1 MNQKELMELRRRF
14 RQEKSGISHI
24 YGCYVNS
31 SREIISWVDASLGRM
46 QQDEQEIYLS
56 LLKKALTGAL
66 DKNLLPIT
74 FSTQQVM
81 DSPEH
86 RLLQTL
92 RQTALKDQ
100 EAREALCR
108 KIVETMDMGERNYLI
123 LLAADAYDVPG
134 RGSDGEELAD
144 GSEQVFRYIV
154 CAICPV
160 KAPELELRYST
171 EEKAFRSCST
181 GHIASPPELGFL
193 FPAFDGRCANIY
205 GALYYSKSA
214 AEIHPEVV
222 DAVFHVTPPLP
233 APEQKGIF
241 DTALQDTLR
250 QDCSFAVV
258 QAVHE
263 QIFTLLHDHKE
274 SRDPEPPAISVE
286 EAADILR
293 SSGVSQEQAQ
303 AFQKQCETEYG
314 QDASLNPG
322 NIVESRRFE
331 VCTPEVKIS
340 VAPENSYLI
349 ETRVLQGRKY
359 LLIPASGG
367 VQINGI
373 QIAMEPAGDPEEQQ
387 D

>member
-31 SREIISWVDASLGRM
+31 NREIISWVDASLGRM

-134 RGSDGEELAD
+134 RGSDGEEL
-144 GSEQVFRYIV
+144 
-154 CAICPV
+154 
-160 KAPELELRYST
+160 
-171 EEKAFRSCST
+171 
-181 GHIASPPELGFL
+181 
-193 FPAFDGRCANIY
+193 
-205 GALYYSKSA
+205 
-214 AEIHPEVV
+214 
-222 DAVFHVTPPLP
+222 
-233 APEQKGIF
+233 
-241 DTALQDTLR
+241 
-250 QDCSFAVV
+250 
-258 QAVHE
+258 
-263 QIFTLLHDHKE
+263 
-274 SRDPEPPAISVE
+274 
-286 EAADILR
+286 
-293 SSGVSQEQAQ
+293 
-303 AFQKQCETEYG
+303 
-314 QDASLNPG
+314 
-322 NIVESRRFE
+322 
-331 VCTPEVKIS
+331 
-340 VAPENSYLI
+340 
-349 ETRVLQGRKY
+349 
-359 LLIPASGG
+359 
-367 VQINGI
+367 
-373 QIAMEPAGDPEEQQ
+373 
-387 D
+387 

>member
-205 GALYYSKSA
+205 AALYYSKSA

-222 DAVFHVTPPLP
+222 DAVFHVEPPLP

>member
-134 RGSDGEELAD
+134 RGSDGEELSD

-154 CAICPV
+154 CAICPA
-160 KAPELELRYST
+160 KAPEL
-171 EEKAFRSCST
+171 
-181 GHIASPPELGFL
+181 
-193 FPAFDGRCANIY
+193 
-205 GALYYSKSA
+205 
-214 AEIHPEVV
+214 
-222 DAVFHVTPPLP
+222 
-233 APEQKGIF
+233 
-241 DTALQDTLR
+241 
-250 QDCSFAVV
+250 
-258 QAVHE
+258 
-263 QIFTLLHDHKE
+263 
-274 SRDPEPPAISVE
+274 
-286 EAADILR
+286 
-293 SSGVSQEQAQ
+293 
-303 AFQKQCETEYG
+303 
-314 QDASLNPG
+314 
-322 NIVESRRFE
+322 
-331 VCTPEVKIS
+331 
-340 VAPENSYLI
+340 
-349 ETRVLQGRKY
+349 
-359 LLIPASGG
+359 
-367 VQINGI
+367 
-373 QIAMEPAGDPEEQQ
+373 
-387 D
+387 